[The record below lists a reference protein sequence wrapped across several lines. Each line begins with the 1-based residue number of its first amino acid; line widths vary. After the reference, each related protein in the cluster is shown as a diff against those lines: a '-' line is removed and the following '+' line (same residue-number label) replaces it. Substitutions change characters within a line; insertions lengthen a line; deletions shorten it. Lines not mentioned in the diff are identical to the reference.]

1 MARRKRQSSTFN
13 LSFLDIMSCGFG
25 AVVLVFLAID
35 RSIEIEIQEVNAT
48 ALSEVNFLEQVN
60 EEGRKNLAS
69 LTNAK
74 RKTDREF
81 EEAMGLARRINED
94 IENLRAEIEAVE
106 KSDVSNEEAVDKL
119 KAKKSRLEDEIR
131 RLNEAAEAANT
142 AGRNVRS
149 FRGDGNR
156 QYLTGLNL
164 AGQRTVI
171 LVDTSAS
178 MLANELVNVVRLRYM
193 DPERQKLASKWT
205 RTLGTVDWL
214 LAQLPVNSQFQVI
227 TFNTEAQA
235 ALQDTEGQWVELADT
250 QKLEAISEALHQMVP
265 ANGTSL
271 HNAFASLQQFTPA
284 PDNIILITDGL
295 PTQGT
300 SRPSDRYV
308 TPAQRKKLFAQA
320 RKIALPSGIP
330 VNIILMPMDGDAE
343 AAWEFWRLAVET
355 RGSLLAPSS
364 DWP

>member
-1 MARRKRQSSTFN
+1 
-13 LSFLDIMSCGFG
+13 MSCGFG

-48 ALSEVNFLEQVN
+48 ALSEVDFLEQVN
-60 EEGRKNLAS
+60 EEGRENLER
-69 LTNAK
+69 LRNARDK
-74 RKTDREF
+74 ADRDIET
-81 EEAMGLARRINED
+81 AMGLARRVNED
-94 IENLRAEIEAVE
+94 IENFQAEIETLE
-106 KSDVSNEEAVDKL
+106 KSDVSNEEAIDKL
-119 KAKKSRLEDEIR
+119 KAKKNRVEDEIR
-131 RLNEAAEAANT
+131 RFNEAAEAQ
-142 AGRNVRS
+142 AGRSARS

-164 AGQRTVI
+164 AGQRTVV

-193 DPERQKLASKWT
+193 DPEMQKLASKWT

-214 LAQLPVNSQFQVI
+214 LAQLPANSQLQVI

-235 ALQDTEGQWVELADT
+235 ALQGTEGQWIELADT
-250 QKLEAISEALHQMVP
+250 QKLEAISEALRQMVP

-271 HNAFASLQQFTPA
+271 HNAFASLKQFSPA

-308 TPAQRKKLFAQA
+308 TPEQRKKLFSQA
-320 RKIALPSGIP
+320 RKFSLPSDIP

>member
-1 MARRKRQSSTFN
+1 
-13 LSFLDIMSCGFG
+13 MSCGFG

-48 ALSEVNFLEQVN
+48 ALSEVDFLEQVN
-60 EEGRKNLAS
+60 EEGRQNLTR

-74 RKTDREF
+74 DKADREI

-94 IENLRAEIEAVE
+94 IENFEAEKAAAEE
-106 KSDVSNEEAVDKL
+106 SDLSNEEAIEQL
-119 KAKKSRLEDEIR
+119 KAQKNQLEEEIK
-131 RLNEAAEAANT
+131 RLNEAAEAQ
-142 AGRNVRS
+142 AGRSARS
-149 FRGDGNR
+149 FMGDGNR

-178 MLANELVNVVRLRYM
+178 MLANELVNVIRLRNM
-193 DPERQKLASKWT
+193 EPEMQKLASKWT

-235 ALQDTEGQWVELADT
+235 ALQGTGGQWLELADT
-250 QKLEAISEALHQMVP
+250 QKLEAISEALRQMVP

-271 HNAFASLQQFTPA
+271 HNAFASLQEFTPA

-300 SRPSDRYV
+300 SRPNTRFV
-308 TPAQRKKLFAQA
+308 TPAQRKNFFSQA
-320 RKIALPSGIP
+320 RRFSLPRGLP
-330 VNIILMPMDGDAE
+330 VNIILMPMDGDTE